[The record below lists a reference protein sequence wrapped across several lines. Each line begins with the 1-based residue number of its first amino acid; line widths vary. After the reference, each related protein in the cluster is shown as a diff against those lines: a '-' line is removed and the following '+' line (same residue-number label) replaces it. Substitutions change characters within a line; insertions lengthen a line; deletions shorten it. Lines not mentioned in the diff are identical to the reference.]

1 MIFIIFQFLEL
12 RKEQEGQKIG
22 MKSASALMRLRQSRV
37 VEKMMEQNKKLEE
50 TLEATLEDER
60 QNMLEMKRLKEK
72 YESQMKILKRN
83 CDKEVRKLVSE
94 LEKSSLY
101 NNNNIVTTLSN
112 FLLDE

>member
-94 LEKSSLY
+94 LEFF
-101 NNNNIVTTLSN
+101 IQ
-112 FLLDE
+112 